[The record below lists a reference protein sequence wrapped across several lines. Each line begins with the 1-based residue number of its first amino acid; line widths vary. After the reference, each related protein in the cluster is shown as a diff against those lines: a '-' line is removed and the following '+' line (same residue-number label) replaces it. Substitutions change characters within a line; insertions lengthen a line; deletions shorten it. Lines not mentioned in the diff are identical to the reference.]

1 MGILCIVD
9 DNELDL
15 RIMKLNLIKYPVF
28 KHVLYFY
35 GGLQLIKYL
44 EDNKTDGSNLPDI
57 IFLDLN
63 MPQFNG
69 WNVLDALET
78 LYSSLCKQV
87 AVYVVSASIIPK
99 DINRALSYDFVKD
112 FIAKPVTKDTFL
124 SVSKEVRH
132 DNYR

>member
-1 MGILCIVD
+1 MSILCIVD

-15 RIMKLNLIKYPVF
+15 RIMKLNLLKYPVF

-44 EDNKTDGSNLPDI
+44 EENKADSSNLPDI

-63 MPQFNG
+63 MPQFSG

-78 LYSSLCKQV
+78 IYPNLCKQV
-87 AVYVVSASIIPK
+87 SVYFVSASIIPK
-99 DINRALSYDFVKD
+99 DINRALAYDFVKD
-112 FIAKPVTKDTFL
+112 FIAKPVTKDILL
-124 SVSKEVRH
+124 SVSKRINHNRH
-132 DNYR
+132 L